1 VPAGRFARGY
11 DDYEDWGYWDTA
23 ANRGKKRAWK
33 RGRVGE
39 RGRDTAFQGQL
50 EEPREQYL
58 LVDGYN
64 VIHAWPEL
72 KELAQEDMDM
82 ARTRLL
88 DALSS
93 YQGIKKNRIIVVFD
107 AYRVQ
112 SRTVAEVMDYHNIH
126 VVFTKEAQTA
136 DEYIEKFAHEHKK
149 KYAIVVA
156 TSDALQQVIIRGSGA
171 ALLSARELKEELEA
185 ARERAERAYLKG
197 QKIRRVSLEEDLPP
211 EVKERMQGIKHREG

>member
-1 VPAGRFARGY
+1 M
-11 DDYEDWGYWDTA
+11 
-23 ANRGKKRAWK
+23 
-33 RGRVGE
+33 GE

>member
-1 VPAGRFARGY
+1 
-11 DDYEDWGYWDTA
+11 
-23 ANRGKKRAWK
+23 
-33 RGRVGE
+33 
-39 RGRDTAFQGQL
+39 
-50 EEPREQYL
+50 
-58 LVDGYN
+58 
-64 VIHAWPEL
+64 
-72 KELAQEDMDM
+72 
-82 ARTRLL
+82 
-88 DALSS
+88 
-93 YQGIKKNRIIVVFD
+93 
-107 AYRVQ
+107 
-112 SRTVAEVMDYHNIH
+112 MDYHNIH